1 VPSAKPTQPPAFDA
15 TAHEKVLDAEL
26 KKDDGSSYAVFQ
38 DKSFPRWKRWVGGEG
53 PEYDGTGLRDV
64 VNANALYLDEV
75 KNGLDAHKDADAQRH
90 QTVNQRLTALEAQ
103 ATSPPFPV

>member
-15 TAHEKVLDAEL
+15 SAHEKVLDTEL

-38 DKSFPRWKRWVGGEG
+38 DKAFPRWKRWVDGAA
-53 PEYDGTGLRDV
+53 EYDGTGLRYV

-75 KNGLDAHKDADAQRH
+75 KNGLDAHKDADATRH
-90 QTVNQRLTALEAQ
+90 QTVNQRLAALEAQ
-103 ATSPPFPV
+103 AASPPFPV